1 VESPE
6 WFVVVNP
13 TAGRGTD
20 LLDRTKQSL
29 ARRDIAATV
38 RVSADAADVTRLVD
52 GAVAGG
58 HRRFVAVGGDGTVNL
73 VANALLGHEW
83 PEPPILGILPAG
95 TGCDFVRV
103 FGIPQ
108 DVEHAARHLVG
119 DETYRSDA
127 AVLEG
132 EWGTRYFMNIA
143 QAGIGAAS
151 AITADKLGFLGGLRY
166 QTSFWVNL
174 PGFARTEVTV
184 RVGKRTYQGD
194 AISVIL
200 ANGQFFGSGMN
211 IAPKA
216 TLVSGEIDAQVISA
230 RKRQAPLLMRK
241 AARGLHLSH
250 REVHRLRGAEFS
262 IETKDPW
269 PVEMD
274 GEYLGLTPLRG
285 WVLPGA
291 IDIKI

>member
-1 VESPE
+1 MPE

-13 TAGRGTD
+13 AAGRGTD
-20 LLDRTKQSL
+20 LLARTKQAL
-29 ARRDIAATV
+29 AGRNIAASV
-38 RVSADAADVTRLVD
+38 HVSVDAADVARLIHE
-52 GAVAGG
+52 AVAAGQ
-58 HRRFVAVGGDGTVNL
+58 RRFVAVGGDGTVNL

-83 PEPPILGILPAG
+83 SEPPILGILPAG

-108 DVEHAARHLVG
+108 DVEHAARHLAG
-119 DETYRSDA
+119 TETYRSDA
-127 AVLEG
+127 VVIEG
-132 EWGTRYFMNIA
+132 DWGTRYVMNIA

-151 AITADKLGFLGGLRY
+151 ATTADKLGFLRGLRY
-166 QTSFWVNL
+166 QTSFWLNL
-174 PGFARTEVTV
+174 PRFARTEVTV

-194 AISVIL
+194 AISVIF

-230 RKRQAPLLMRK
+230 FKRQAPLLMRK
-241 AARGLHLSH
+241 AARGLHLGH
-250 REVHRLRGAEFS
+250 REVHRLRGAGFS

-269 PVEMD
+269 PVEAD
-274 GEYLGLTPLRG
+274 GEYLGLTPFRG
-285 WVLPGA
+285 RVLPGA